1 MQPWITRKGSCR
13 STCDQLNICTQDGQR
28 SRSAWRGRAVAL
40 VLPSQALP
48 TEDVVSSKFHVEP
61 SLGDFLFS
69 LVPFHM
75 VSWQHCK
82 RRLQAFKRSG
92 KHRFKQTKQ
101 PQIRSVPCLH
111 MMEIC
116 YIKLLCPGQW
126 FFCLFTMFSEIAT
139 ANHRGAKRQK
149 RKDAQKKNI
158 KMAKEADGINQP

>member
-1 MQPWITRKGSCR
+1 M
-13 STCDQLNICTQDGQR
+13 
-28 SRSAWRGRAVAL
+28 
-40 VLPSQALP
+40 LPLQALP
-48 TEDVVSSKFHVEP
+48 TKDVVSSKFHMEP

-116 YIKLLCPGQW
+116 YTILSFCAQVSD
-126 FFCLFTMFSEIAT
+126 FFFFSEIAT